1 MIKTKELKVN
11 KLALVSF
18 SLGIATF
25 FFLASCDA
33 GERDSEEPRDDDV
46 EENIRAGSPESFTP
60 SQLEPAPYL
69 PLESF
74 LDGNTTHLKFRRDG
88 GYVTINYYGTVAFVE
103 SDDSSATT
111 MLVRPE
117 RVRAFRLDL
126 HMADTREFS
135 QGDIIEISIEGQFP
149 GSPASFGAVVEDPN
163 IFYGRPTGHTQRD
176 YLEEVLFSGFGT
188 RDHILYTLAVH
199 RRS

>member
-1 MIKTKELKVN
+1 MN
-11 KLALVSF
+11 KLALVPLI
-18 SLGIATF
+18 LGFAMF
-25 FFLASCDA
+25 FVLTSCNA
-33 GERDSEEPRDDDV
+33 GEPDTEDSRADDL
-46 EENIRAGSPESFTP
+46 EENIRTGSPETSTP
-60 SQLEPAPYL
+60 SELEPAPYL

-103 SDDSSATT
+103 SNESSATT

-135 QGDIIEISIEGQFP
+135 QGDVIEISMEGQFP

-163 IFYGRPTGHTQRD
+163 IFYGKPTSYTQRD

-188 RDHILYTLAVH
+188 KDHILYTLAVH